1 MRSISLY
8 FERADDAADMLN
20 NSTFLSMIRDNEI
33 VVLYDSHYN
42 ELSIKFNEPF
52 DQRVLQAVFDLA
64 MYYAN
69 FN

>member
-64 MYYAN
+64 FYYAN
-69 FN
+69 YN